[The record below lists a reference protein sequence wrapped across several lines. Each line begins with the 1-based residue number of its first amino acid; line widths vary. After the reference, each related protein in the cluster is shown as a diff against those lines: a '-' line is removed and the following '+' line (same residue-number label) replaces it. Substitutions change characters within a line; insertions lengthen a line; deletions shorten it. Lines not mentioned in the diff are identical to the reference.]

1 MPLSGD
7 EMAMM
12 VLSEMG
18 GEVTADRKDA
28 FQKLCRAIVAYIQ
41 SNAQVTVDITGT
53 ASGVTP
59 GPGSAPVVGSGTGK
73 VA

>member
-1 MPLSGD
+1 MPLNGD
-7 EMAMM
+7 EMAQKI
-12 VLSEMG
+12 LDEMG

-28 FQKLCRAIVAYIQ
+28 FQKMCRAIVQYIQ
-41 SNAQVTVDITGT
+41 VNAEVTVDVTGT

-59 GPGSAPVVGSGTGK
+59 GPGSAPVVGTGTGK